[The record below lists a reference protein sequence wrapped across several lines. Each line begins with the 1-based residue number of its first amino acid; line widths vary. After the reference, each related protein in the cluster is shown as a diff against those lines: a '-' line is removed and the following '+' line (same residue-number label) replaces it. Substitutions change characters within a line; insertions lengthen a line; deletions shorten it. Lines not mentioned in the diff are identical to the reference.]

1 MPSFDVVSK
10 ADPQEVKNGVDQAL
24 REIDN
29 RYDFKGSKCSIEL
42 KEKENL
48 IILVAD
54 DKMKLTAL
62 QDILKIRLAKRGVS
76 LKLMEFIDPA
86 PAGGD
91 TLKQDIK
98 IKQGLAD
105 TDLKR
110 LNKLVKESGFKVT
123 SQIQGEQ
130 LRVSGKKRDDLQ
142 MVMSKFK
149 AAVNDL
155 ELQFV
160 NFRD

>member
-10 ADPQEVKNGVDQAL
+10 ADPQEVKNGVEQAKKEL
-24 REIDN
+24 DT
-29 RYDFKGSKCSIEL
+29 RYDFKGSKSSIEWR
-42 KEKENL
+42 EKENL

-62 QDILKIRLAKRGVS
+62 QDILKTRLAKRSVS
-76 LKLMEFIDPA
+76 LKMVEFVDPV

-91 TLKQDIK
+91 TIKQEVK

-110 LNKLVKESGFKVT
+110 LNKLVKESGIKVS
-123 SQIQGEQ
+123 SQIQGDQ

-142 MVMSKFK
+142 LMIAKFK
-149 AAVNDL
+149 ASVADL